1 MKSIIK
7 TIFWLAVGFLTISL
21 ILLPVKTCN
30 SIANDTANV
39 IVDEFSPSVLL
50 KKYEEFKD
58 MSAILDKKLADIK
71 VYENRFTSLKEEYG
85 DVARSQWAKEDREQ
99 YNLWMSELAGIS
111 ASYNDV
117 AAKYNANMV
126 KFNYRFTNVGDL
138 PQGATE
144 VLPREYKP
152 YLTK

>member
-1 MKSIIK
+1 MK
-7 TIFWLAVGFLTISL
+7 L
-21 ILLPVKTCN
+21 ILKITIWIAVLFMLIVLIAIPFKTCN
-30 SIANDTANV
+30 RITSDTANV
-39 IVDEFSPSVLL
+39 VVDEFSPSVLL

-58 MSAILDKKLADIK
+58 MSAVLDKKTADIK

-85 DVARSQWAKEDREQ
+85 GVARSQWAKEDREQ

-117 AAKYNANMV
+117 AARYNSNMV
-126 KFNYRFTNVGDL
+126 KFNYRFTNVGEL

-144 VLPREYKP
+144 PLPREYKP
-152 YLTK
+152 YLTE

>member
-7 TIFWLAVGFLTISL
+7 TILWLAIGFLTILL

-71 VYENRFTSLKEEYG
+71 IYENRFTSLKEEYG